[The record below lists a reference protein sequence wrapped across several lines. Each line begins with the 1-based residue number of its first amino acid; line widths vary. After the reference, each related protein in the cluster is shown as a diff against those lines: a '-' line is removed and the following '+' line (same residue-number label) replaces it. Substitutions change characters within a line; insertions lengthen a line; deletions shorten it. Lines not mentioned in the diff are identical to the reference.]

1 MYCGTPYLCLSV
13 KDLDTS
19 RQFYE
24 ALGMAVTEE
33 VPGKRVI
40 LREGHFSLTLM
51 PFLTENLLNFRGA
64 DVFAVHD
71 FLQRE
76 GFELDGS
83 PERYTKEQYDA
94 DADGESWAT
103 CDPDGNQILFDT
115 NEHERSDEFRR
126 QRLAELLE
134 STARELVTIGAG
146 PDVLA
151 AFRTHVLEPFGPP
164 PNAAEGD
171 PTR

>member
-83 PERYTKEQYDA
+83 R
-94 DADGESWAT
+94 SAT
-103 CDPDGNQILFDT
+103 RRSSTMQTRTASRGPRAIRTATRSSSTRT
-115 NEHERSDEFRR
+115 NM
-126 QRLAELLE
+126 
-134 STARELVTIGAG
+134 
-146 PDVLA
+146 
-151 AFRTHVLEPFGPP
+151 
-164 PNAAEGD
+164 ND
-171 PTR
+171 PTSSAGSDSLSYSRAPRGSS